1 MGKFR
6 GWHIVA
12 GIAAMVLT
20 GFLGTAMGLSNT
32 ATFMA
37 SCVAFVAV
45 SLWMD
50 SRIALRRRERAREF
64 ESRKARGTAGEAAQG
79 TESACDAVRA
89 ADCDDD
95 RRS

>member
-1 MGKFR
+1 M
-6 GWHIVA
+6 A

-50 SRIALRRRERAREF
+50 SRISRRRRELGR
-64 ESRKARGTAGEAAQG
+64 RKARESAGEAAHES
-79 TESACDAVRA
+79 ESARDAVRA

>member
-1 MGKFR
+1 VGKFR

-45 SLWMD
+45 SLWTD
-50 SRIALRRRERAREF
+50 SRIARRRRVIARET
-64 ESRKARGTAGEAAQG
+64 AREAAR
-79 TESACDAVRA
+79 DAVRA

>member
-20 GFLGTAMGLSNT
+20 GVLGNAMGLNNT
-32 ATFMA
+32 AAFMS

-45 SLWMD
+45 SMWTD
-50 SRIALRRRERAREF
+50 SRLTHRRREAMREAASKSAL
-64 ESRKARGTAGEAAQG
+64 ESEHPEREGRGT
-79 TESACDAVRA
+79 
-89 ADCDDD
+89 
-95 RRS
+95 

>member
-20 GFLGTAMGLSNT
+20 GILGTAMGLNNT
-32 ATFMA
+32 AAFMS

-45 SLWMD
+45 ALWTD
-50 SRIALRRRERAREF
+50 SRITLRRRQRARALARETAEAAGRDDVRPEQDRQF
-64 ESRKARGTAGEAAQG
+64 GAEPPNREGRGT
-79 TESACDAVRA
+79 
-89 ADCDDD
+89 
-95 RRS
+95 

>member
-1 MGKFR
+1 M
-6 GWHIVA
+6 A

-20 GFLGTAMGLSNT
+20 GLLGTAMGLSNT

-45 SLWMD
+45 ALWTD
-50 SRIALRRRERAREF
+50 SRIALRRRERAREIA
-64 ESRKARGTAGEAAQG
+64 SRIARETAHETSPGAAQDAG
-79 TESACDAVRA
+79 SARDAVRA

-95 RRS
+95 RRP